1 MNKHKTIQ
9 KFFHIFHFRHFFQ
22 AILIGLVTGIVSI
35 GFIDVFESR
44 EVTYLLVGLLSL
56 VVFGPIWYRIHK
68 RSLDWI
74 EPGIWFALFY
84 FAHFGVRAIYNLMFG
99 SPIIGLSLGAGDLG
113 LLNVALGVSIIGLLV
128 FWLGYRV
135 HFGKI
140 VGNSLPVL
148 PRKWNIT
155 SALVVALLCILFGWG
170 LRIFLALQVGG
181 EGGVAAWLAADKFV
195 VFAQAEGTM
204 YLNIFANLA
213 KVGLFII
220 FILARMYKYPI
231 YWFLFAFLLVPEL
244 VFNFIGGSRAQ
255 FIFLLLGLVV
265 ILYMTSGRGY
275 KASMRYGRWA
285 AILIIALIVLFPIFS
300 ALRGGITTPQAVLSH
315 ATLFWADPTRLFEVV
330 WARQHGLDSLAVV
343 IEHVP
348 EIEPFAL
355 SQQLFLPLIAWV
367 PREFWPEK
375 PTISLG
381 KIFYEKFFPPIFHE
395 GTAVAVTLPGQ
406 FYWALGL
413 AGVIMGMF
421 FIGVLWQVLFKYL
434 VQPTNNLSNI
444 LVVSMIFPMFFV
456 IVEQTTV
463 ALLTMHLFQFLLIVL
478 ITLTIRGKSVKKW
491 RSLA

>member
-1 MNKHKTIQ
+1 MIKYETTQEPPYISYP
-9 KFFHIFHFRHFFQ
+9 RHLLP
-22 AILIGLVTGIVSI
+22 AILIGLIIGVVSI
-35 GFIDVFESR
+35 VFVGVFESR
-44 EVTYLLVGLLSL
+44 EVTYLLVGLLGL
-56 VVFGPIWYRIHK
+56 VVFGPIWQRIYK

-84 FAHFGVRAIYNLMFG
+84 FAHFGIRAIYNLMFG
-99 SPIIGLSLGAGDLG
+99 SPIIGLSPGAGDLG
-113 LLNVALGVSIIGLLV
+113 LLNIALGVSILGLLV

-140 VGNSLPVL
+140 VGNSLPIL
-148 PRKWNIT
+148 PRKWNIAN
-155 SALVVALLCILFGWG
+155 ALVVALLCILFGWA

-181 EGGVAAWLAADKFV
+181 EGGITAWLAADKFV
-195 VFAQAEGTM
+195 AFAQAEGVV

-220 FILARMYKYPI
+220 FILARVYKYPI
-231 YWFLFAFLLVPEL
+231 YWFLFTFLLVPEL

-255 FIFLLLGLVV
+255 FIFLLLGLMVV
-265 ILYMTSGRGY
+265 LYMTSGRGY

-285 AILIIALIVLFPIFS
+285 VVLIITLIVLFPLFS
-300 ALRGGITTPQAVLSH
+300 ALRAGITTPQAALSH
-315 ATLFWADPTRLFEVV
+315 AALFWRDPTRLFEVV
-330 WARQHGLDSLAVV
+330 WARQHGLDSLAIV
-343 IEHVP
+343 IERVP
-348 EIEPFAL
+348 EIEPFTL
-355 SQQLFLPLIAWV
+355 SQQLFLPLVAWV
-367 PREFWPEK
+367 PRELWPEK

-463 ALLTMHLFQFLLIVL
+463 DLLTMHLFQFLLIVL